1 MLQSL
6 VFGVGIFFAISF
18 FRIRFKLKLKYIL
31 CFLYLITF
39 LLAINV
45 PGEFLAIAFD
55 SGGATTGPMA
65 VPFIMALGI
74 GMSTLR
80 DDKDSES
87 DSFGIVAICSIGPI
101 MSMLLLGMLY
111 NITDIEYTATKYIS
125 YENTREIANAFLVNL
140 PDYIM
145 EVGIALLPII
155 LFFIVYQVF
164 VIRMPKTELIKVL
177 VGCIYEFI
185 GLTLFL
191 LGANVGFLPIGS
203 LIGSELAALDNNFLI
218 VFIGMLMGFFAV
230 SAEPAVAVL
239 NKQVSDITDG
249 AIPEKAMK
257 RSLSIG
263 VAIAIGLAMIR
274 IITGISV
281 LWFLIP
287 GYVISLVLA
296 FIGSDIFTSI
306 AFDSGGVASGTIAST
321 FLVPFA
327 IGIALELEVNI
338 LKDAFGV
345 IAMIAMAP
353 IIAVQF
359 SGLIYKIK
367 SEKIQKKNEIG
378 EGEDIIIEID
388 WM

>member
-1 MLQSL
+1 MLD
-6 VFGVGIFFAISF
+6 FGVGIFFAISF

-31 CFLYLITF
+31 CFLYAVTF
-39 LLAINV
+39 LLALNV
-45 PGEFLAIAFD
+45 PEEFLAVAFD

-65 VPFIMALGI
+65 VPFIIALGI
-74 GMSTLR
+74 GMSSLR
-80 DDKDSES
+80 DDENSES

-101 MSMLLLGMLY
+101 MAMLLLGMLY
-111 NITDIEYTATKYIS
+111 NITDIEYTSTTYMSYGNTK
-125 YENTREIANAFLVNL
+125 EIANAFLTNL
-140 PDYIM
+140 PNYIV

-155 LFFIVYQVF
+155 IFFIVYQVF
-164 VIRMPKTELIKVL
+164 VLKLRKKELIKVL
-177 VGCIYEFI
+177 VGCVYEFI

-203 LIGSELAALDNNFLI
+203 LMGMKLAALDNNFIIIL
-218 VFIGMLMGFFAV
+218 VGMLMGYFAV

-257 RSLSIG
+257 LSLSVG
-263 VAIAIGLAMIR
+263 VSLAIGLAMIR
-274 IITGISV
+274 IITGISI

-287 GYVISLVLA
+287 GYIISLVLA
-296 FIGSDIFTSI
+296 FIGSDIFTSV

-327 IGIALELEVNI
+327 IGIATELEANI
-338 LKDAFGV
+338 LEDAFGV

-353 IIAVQF
+353 IITVQV
-359 SGLIYKIK
+359 SGLIYKLK
-367 SEKIQKKNEIG
+367 LEKIQKKNEIG
-378 EGEDIIIEID
+378 KNEENIIEID

>member
-1 MLQSL
+1 M

-18 FRIRFKLKLKYIL
+18 FRVRFKLKLKYIL
-31 CFLYLITF
+31 CFLYTITF
-39 LLAINV
+39 LLALNV
-45 PGEFLAIAFD
+45 PEEFLGVAFD

-65 VPFIMALGI
+65 VPFIIALGI
-74 GMSTLR
+74 GMSSLR

-101 MSMLLLGMLY
+101 MAMLILGMLY
-111 NITDIEYTATKYIS
+111 NVNDFEYTATAYTS
-125 YENTREIANAFLVNL
+125 YSNTVEIANAFLMNL
-140 PDYIM
+140 PKYVV
-145 EVGIALLPII
+145 EVGVALLPII
-155 LFFIVYQVF
+155 VLFIVYQIF
-164 VIRMPKTELIKVL
+164 VIKMPKTELIKVF
-177 VGCIYEFI
+177 VGCVYEFI

-191 LGANVGFLPIGS
+191 LGANVGFLPISS
-203 LIGSELAALDNNFLI
+203 LIGRELAALDSNLLI
-218 VFIGMLMGFFAV
+218 IFVGMLMGFFAV

-239 NKQVSDITDG
+239 NKQVSEITDG

-257 RSLSIG
+257 RSLSVG

-274 IITGISV
+274 ITTGISI

-287 GYVISLVLA
+287 GYVLSIVLA
-296 FIGSDIFTSI
+296 FIGSDIFTAV

-327 IGIALELEVNI
+327 IGIATQLEANI

-345 IAMIAMAP
+345 IAMVAMAP
-353 IIAVQF
+353 IITVQI

-367 SEKIQKKNEIG
+367 SEKLQKKNEIG
-378 EGEDIIIEID
+378 KQEEYIIEID